1 MDTKRICPS
10 CQKPLASNVPMGL
23 CPECLIKA
31 GFPTGVGTDTASA
44 KQPAFVPPTVE
55 EIAKL
60 FPQLEILELIGRG
73 GMGAVYKA
81 RQKQLNRFVA
91 LKILPP
97 GIGGEPAFAE
107 RFTREAQA
115 LAQLNHPGIVTLY
128 EFGDAGG
135 QFYFLMEFV
144 DGVNLRQLLAG
155 SRVSAREALA
165 IVPQICDALQFAH
178 DQGIVH
184 RDIKPENILLDRRG
198 RVKVADFG
206 LAKIIESRDDATNSS
221 ATGKISENLTDVG
234 KTMGTPNYM
243 SPEQIQA
250 PGEVDH
256 RADIYALGVVFYQML
271 TGELPGKKIAPPST
285 KVQID
290 VRLDEIVLRALEK
303 NPALRYQQVSEVKT
317 CVETIAATP
326 DSGRPSS
333 AMLKSERAR
342 LAVQESLAANV
353 KYPAMGE
360 VALFADRLLISSGYQ
375 QRSIPLTDIRGLGEA
390 VMPFWFSPG
399 AHRYASVAFDEAG
412 QRRHLVFLAGS
423 SVFRSPGDT
432 RLHAAEWLTAI
443 QQAVKSAS
451 GREVPITQVPTV
463 VPVKTWWTLLWLA
476 VPLVAF
482 LPLLAK
488 FLLVPQR
495 EPAGS
500 SLLDVVLFSG
510 AFLLVP
516 ALALFVVYIARSIS
530 LRHTGL
536 KPTGGDGSGTNVP
549 PVEPRFSRTAIVG
562 ACLGMF
568 SLVMFAFAAIVNQV
582 ATRLWLPT
590 GEVLPN
596 QPAEFVSALLVV
608 AGILCVLC
616 FTFLGWVA
624 VAQIRRSGGKL
635 HGLWLA
641 VFDGLFFPLLALDYG
656 IAWFLGELGVALH
669 FWTHNYDPTSN
680 AAFTV
685 CSIWT
690 WLVVDFLIIRRVWR
704 AVNQSVEGAHA
715 DNLSQSTVPPTGNKF
730 QRWLKTNLLVMLPV
744 AFVIAMIIRI
754 FFLQPFRVETDAA
767 APEIPR
773 GSHFLVWK
781 LAHHFAPGDIIAYHK
796 GGFVNVGRVASDAGT
811 VIVNRNG
818 EADEPLPRNA
828 IIGKVVSV
836 YWRGS
841 SDAIMDN
848 ADFHY
853 RIFVADA
860 ALVDRLI
867 PVEQRQVGVMSNVK
881 PELVEAQVTAAS
893 TNGVFTKTDSQ
904 MAMINSVTLGAL
916 FDGMEAKP
924 GLLVDERRNFSLQRN
939 DSSPGT
945 AISWGHTFA
954 DRTLTAGTAGGGP
967 VTIQRQGGILQAR
980 IECQFQYR
988 ANNNPNLVSSKILYY
1003 GSAPQPG
1010 TALAFLVP
1018 FVSNDKTTHYLV
1030 IVFDLGNLTEQ
1041 AVPAATAQNPAFGRV
1056 MQFTLSMD
1064 SNGLTPLFD
1073 LDQDQPVFDPNP
1085 NDTAAGMAQLLKPG
1099 VVIRHDVQTHK
1110 IVLLGMSGTVLYW
1123 VRASLGDQWENLTD
1137 TNGLATVRHNTTSDG
1152 VIQSIDCP
1160 DQLPQTVF
1168 FKTGAGR
1175 LGLLQITG
1183 FDENPREVKIRYKLV
1198 QNNVTT
1204 VTRVSLPPAAQPSRS
1219 QSPIVMQTGTNNQS
1233 VCVVHDN
1240 VDAQYTLFFDGN
1252 FKSFTSRGWHSP
1264 QQGNWQDDIAITLAN
1279 GDRAF
1284 SFLRES
1290 FNPDQLRV
1298 NGQEYDLRQGRL
1310 FVLNSDG
1317 NIRQMSLFPP
1327 LIVSQRADQVA
1338 KLVGT
1343 SLTNAGKLKFGP
1355 VIERT
1360 LIDSKNSFENEAER
1374 TNAMIMIDLD
1384 IGSLLSGSQA
1394 MWDTG
1399 TDAQKRWMQTNGVG
1413 PVAVGPLG
1421 EIRMRLQYGE
1431 RLGFQFGSQL
1441 VIGFRRDDLM
1451 TGPAPG
1457 QGTSGDYQRA
1467 DS

>member
-1 MDTKRICPS
+1 MDTVKMNPPMPEAKKCPQ
-10 CQKPLASNVPMGL
+10 CGTPLPSGALAGL
-23 CPECLIKA
+23 CPACLLKMGA
-31 GFPTGVGTDTASA
+31 AADSVTDA
-44 KQPAFVPPTVE
+44 KSPPFHPPSVAE
-55 EIAKL
+55 LAPL
-60 FPQLEILELIGRG
+60 FPQLEILELVGKG

-81 RQKQLNRFVA
+81 RQKQLDRIVA

-97 GIGGEPAFAE
+97 GIGHDAAFAE
-107 RFTREAQA
+107 RFTREAKA
-115 LAQLNHPGIVTLY
+115 LAKLNHPGIVTLY
-128 EFGDAGG
+128 EFGQVRSGTGVPPVSREACVPLAAGG
-135 QFYFLMEFV
+135 AKGSEKEHTGETPVPLYFFLMEFV
-144 DGVNLRQLLAG
+144 DGVNLRQLLHAG
-155 SRVSAREALA
+155 RISPREALA

-206 LAKIIESRDDATNSS
+206 LAKIVENRDDVTKSS
-221 ATGKISENLTDVG
+221 ASENIPGNLTDAG
-234 KTMGTPNYM
+234 KTMGTPQYM
-243 SPEQIQA
+243 SPEQIAA
-250 PGEVDH
+250 PGEVDN

-271 TGELPGKKIAPPST
+271 TGELPGKKIEAPSK

-317 CVETIAATP
+317 RVETIVAGS
-326 DSGRPSS
+326 DSSRPSP

-342 LAVQESLAANV
+342 LAVQESLGANV

-360 VALFADRLLISSGYQ
+360 VALYADRLVISSGYK
-375 QRSIPLTDIRGLGEA
+375 QRSIPLTDVRGLGEA

-399 AHRYASVAFDEAG
+399 PHRYASMAFDEVG

-443 QQAVKSAS
+443 QQAVKSAT
-451 GREVPITQVPTV
+451 GHEVPITQVPTV

-510 AFLLVP
+510 AFLLLPV
-516 ALALFVVYIARSIS
+516 LALFVVYIARSIS
-530 LRHTGL
+530 LRHTRL

-608 AGILCVLC
+608 AGILCVLG
-616 FTFLGWVA
+616 FTFLGWIA
-624 VAQIRRSGGKL
+624 VSQIRRSAGKL

-669 FWTHNYDPTSN
+669 FWTHNYDRTSN

-690 WLVVDFLIIRRVWR
+690 WLVVDWLIIRRVWR
-704 AVNQSVEGAHA
+704 AVNQTVEVAPTG
-715 DNLSQSTVPPTGNKF
+715 NPSQSSVPPAGNKF
-730 QRWLKTNLLVMLPV
+730 QRWLKKNLLVMLPV
-744 AFVIAMIIRI
+744 AFVIAMIIRT

-848 ADFHY
+848 ADLHY

-867 PVEQRQVGVMSNVK
+867 PVEQRQDGMESNVK
-881 PELVEAQVTAAS
+881 PELIEQQVTAAS
-893 TNGVFTKTDSQ
+893 VNGVSTETFSQ
-904 MAMINSVTLGAL
+904 MAMINSATLGAL
-916 FDGMEAKP
+916 LASMETKP
-924 GLLVDERRNFSLQRN
+924 GLLVDERRNLSLQRN
-939 DSSPGT
+939 DSSSGT
-945 AISWGHTFA
+945 AIGWAHTFA
-954 DRTLTAGTAGGGP
+954 DRTLSAGTAGGGP
-967 VTIQRQGGILQAR
+967 VKLQREGGVLQAR
-980 IECQFQYR
+980 IECQFQYQ
-988 ANNNPNLVSSKILYY
+988 ANNNPNLVSSKIRYD

-1018 FVSNDKTTHYLV
+1018 FVSNDKTAHYLV
-1030 IVFDLGNLTEQ
+1030 IVFDLGNMTEQ
-1041 AVPAATAQNPAFGRV
+1041 AVPAAAAPNLSFGRV
-1056 MQFTLSMD
+1056 MQFTLPMD
-1064 SNGLTPLFD
+1064 KDGLTPLFD

-1099 VVIRHDVQTHK
+1099 VVIRHDEPEHK
-1110 IVLLGMSGTVLYW
+1110 IVLMGMSGTVVYW
-1123 VRASLGDQWENLTD
+1123 AHAPLGDQWENLTD
-1137 TNGLATVRHNTTSDG
+1137 MNALATVRRNTTSPG
-1152 VIQSIDCP
+1152 VIQGIDWP
-1160 DQLPQTVF
+1160 DTLPLTAF

-1175 LGLLQITG
+1175 LGILQISG
-1183 FDENPREVKIRYKLV
+1183 FTDNPRGVKIRYKLV
-1198 QNNVTT
+1198 QNEANVPEPIAVTIEAELKFLEVPAGLSLDLEKFDLAAVEKLPGVNLLSAPRVTT
-1204 VTRVSLPPAAQPSRS
+1204 SSGRECEIEVVNGETKDAFAPTPTGVTARLRPTLDGDTVHYAAKFSISTRPNPDDAGRTAIQEFTHAGDAPLDKPVVFEVGTAENGKRSLAWLVFHKGS
-1219 QSPIVMQTGTNNQS
+1219 T
-1233 VCVVHDN
+1233 
-1240 VDAQYTLFFDGN
+1240 
-1252 FKSFTSRGWHSP
+1252 P
-1264 QQGNWQDDIAITLAN
+1264 QQ
-1279 GDRAF
+1279 
-1284 SFLRES
+1284 
-1290 FNPDQLRV
+1290 
-1298 NGQEYDLRQGRL
+1298 
-1310 FVLNSDG
+1310 
-1317 NIRQMSLFPP
+1317 
-1327 LIVSQRADQVA
+1327 
-1338 KLVGT
+1338 
-1343 SLTNAGKLKFGP
+1343 
-1355 VIERT
+1355 
-1360 LIDSKNSFENEAER
+1360 
-1374 TNAMIMIDLD
+1374 
-1384 IGSLLSGSQA
+1384 
-1394 MWDTG
+1394 
-1399 TDAQKRWMQTNGVG
+1399 
-1413 PVAVGPLG
+1413 
-1421 EIRMRLQYGE
+1421 
-1431 RLGFQFGSQL
+1431 
-1441 VIGFRRDDLM
+1441 
-1451 TGPAPG
+1451 
-1457 QGTSGDYQRA
+1457 
-1467 DS
+1467 